1 MTDFLIKSTVAM
13 GVLLGLYYIL
23 FEREK
28 MHRFNRFYLLSSLVF
43 SLALPFVTIPI
54 YVEAEAPVQPLPMEQ
69 ALEFREQQI
78 PDNTFDAKTAT
89 EPPAPVVVKTVT
101 EPRINYWP
109 YLGWGLYITIVLILT
124 IRFLLNIL
132 HFYNTK
138 RNNLTV
144 SYKGTSL
151 VLLNYN
157 VMPHTFLGNIYVSKE
172 EYDNK
177 LIATELFTHELVH
190 VKQFHTLDILFIEAL
205 KTLFWFNPLLYFYK
219 KAIQLNHEFLA
230 DEKVIDDTANTI
242 YYQKLLLERANV
254 GKAFSLASNLNFSLT
269 KKRFIMMTKTTNHT
283 RSMILKLTSLP
294 ILAGLIYFLSTE
306 TVVLAKPADNRIPEL
321 APVPETV
328 IPASDTATI
337 LQTDSVKQQPEAI
350 KPSTP
355 DPEARKNEY
364 YKGVRVIIEDAQRG
378 KYIDLPYEKLT
389 AEDKK
394 YYLPEAPDK
403 KGKAKGIQE
412 ADYNY
417 SLYKL
422 YEEKQNIQYF
432 VDDKKVTRDE
442 VLKYKKEDFATFA
455 AKSSGMKIVNGK
467 PEGNHKSFFYTYP
480 YYEKNLKNIYDHYPD
495 KNLKINLTAKAEPY
509 KSDFADEAKATGK
522 TELQLMAEKEK
533 RDEEADTY
541 NTVED
546 RKSQQ
551 RYFYPR
557 FSGSKEEFDQ
567 YLSENLQLPE
577 RYKGTKLSIHFTVNT
592 NGKLSDVWIPGEKDE
607 QFLNEVTR
615 VIENSPA
622 WIPSQK
628 NGQALRVGFSA
639 DYPVK

>member
-1 MTDFLIKSTVAM
+1 M
-13 GVLLGLYYIL
+13 GVLLGIYYIL

-28 MHRFNRFYLLSSLVF
+28 MHRFNRFYLLSALVF
-43 SLALPFVTIPI
+43 SLVLPFVTIPV
-54 YVEAEAPVQPLPMEQ
+54 YVEGEAPIQPLPMEQ
-69 ALEFREQQI
+69 AMEFREQQM
-78 PDNTFDAKTAT
+78 PDNTFDTKTATVPPAPVDVKTAT
-89 EPPAPVVVKTVT
+89 EPQM
-101 EPRINYWP
+101 NYWS

-157 VMPHTFLGNIYVSKE
+157 VMPHTFLCNIYVSKE

-230 DEKVIDDTANTI
+230 DEKVIDTTANTT
-242 YYQKLLLERANV
+242 YYQNLLLERANV

-321 APVPETV
+321 TPVSETV
-328 IPASDTATI
+328 IPASDRAITPQA
-337 LQTDSVKQQPEAI
+337 DSVKQQPEV
-350 KPSTP
+350 KKTSSS

-364 YKGVRVIIEDAQRG
+364 YKGVRIIIEDAQRG

-389 AEDKK
+389 AEDRK

-422 YEEKQNIQYF
+422 YEEKQNVQYF
-432 VDDKKVTRDE
+432 IDDKKVTRDE

-480 YYEKNLKNIYDHYPD
+480 FYEKNLKNIYDHYPD
-495 KNLKINLTAKAEPY
+495 KSLKINLTAKAEPY

-522 TELQLMAEKEK
+522 TELQISEEREKKEL
-533 RDEEADTY
+533 EANTY

-546 RKSQQ
+546 RKNQQ

-557 FSGSKEEFDQ
+557 FSGGKEEFDQ
-567 YLSENLQLPE
+567 YLTKNLELPE
-577 RYKGTKLSIHFTVNT
+577 RYKDKKLSIHFTVNT
-592 NGKLSDVWIPGEKDE
+592 DGKLSDIWIPGEKDE
-607 QFLNEVTR
+607 EFLSQVKR

-628 NGQALRVGFSA
+628 DGQALRVGFST